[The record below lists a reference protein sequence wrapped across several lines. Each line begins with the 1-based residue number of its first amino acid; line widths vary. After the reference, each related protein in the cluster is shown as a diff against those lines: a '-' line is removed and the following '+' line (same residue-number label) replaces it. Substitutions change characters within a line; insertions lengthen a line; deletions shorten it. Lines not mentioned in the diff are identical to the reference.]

1 MPISLAATM
10 VRDYRART
18 VVITGAGSGI
28 GAALADV
35 FACRGARLALS
46 DINGDALSATVHRC
60 ERGGAQVDGDVLD
73 VADRDAVHAYAE
85 RVRATF
91 GAVHVLINNAG
102 VAVHGRLADTSDD
115 DFAWIMDINF
125 WGVVHGTRAF
135 LPHLIASGDGQLA
148 NVSSVFGLIAAPK
161 DAAYNASKF
170 AVRGFTEALR
180 QELRIERVPV
190 TVSSIH
196 PGGIKTG
203 IARTARLSGGD
214 PAAVQQ
220 LFDRMAITT
229 PQRAARTIVS
239 GMQRDR
245 ARILVGPD
253 AWLIAA
259 LPRLLGPHYTLA
271 VETAARL
278 LNV

>member
-1 MPISLAATM
+1 VA
-10 VRDYRART
+10 RDYRSRT

-35 FACRGARLALS
+35 FAHRGATLALS
-46 DINGDALSATVHRC
+46 DINADALSATVHRC
-60 ERGGAQVDGDVLD
+60 ELAGAQVDGSVLD
-73 VADRDAVHAYAE
+73 VADRDAVLAYADH
-85 RVRATF
+85 VRATF
-91 GAVHVLINNAG
+91 GAVHVVINNAG
-102 VAVHGRLADTSDD
+102 VAVHGRLLDTSDSD
-115 DFAWIMDINF
+115 LEWIMNINF

-135 LPHLIASGDGQLA
+135 LPHLIACGDGQLA

-170 AVRGFTEALR
+170 AVRGFTESLR
-180 QELRIERVPV
+180 QELRIDRAPV

-196 PGGIKTG
+196 PGGIKTA

-214 PAAVQQ
+214 SAAVHQ

-229 PQRAARTIVS
+229 PERAARTIVS

-259 LPRLLGPHYTLA
+259 LPRLLGPHYSLA